1 MNYKNNKFH
10 IENISIG
17 KLARS
22 YQTPF
27 YCYSKLRLNENIKN
41 FNKNF
46 EKIKPLICFSV
57 KSNSNSKLLKIIKGN
72 GLGADVVSIGELQKV
87 LKVGFKPDRIVF
99 SGVGKTK
106 NELDFAIKKKI
117 LLINIESESELKS
130 IINISK
136 KKKFKVNVGIRLNP
150 NVNAQTIGKIST
162 GRTQDK
168 FGLAIRDAIR
178 IINKYKSSNSIRFK
192 CLSVHIGS
200 QILSNVPYKK
210 MIRVL
215 NSFLEKVSVKFEYVD
230 FGGGMGIDYDSTKKT
245 FDFKKLALEINKFS
259 KRNECKIILEP
270 GRSIIGDT
278 AVLISKV
285 IYIKENLNKDF
296 IILDAGMNDLIRP
309 ALYNAKHMIIPAN
322 KLSKK
327 SKKEY
332 DFVGPICETSD
343 RFLKIKKFQ
352 KLNEGDIVIL
362 KDVGAYGFVLS
373 SNYNVRPMPKE
384 VLVDKS
390 KTQIISKRQSIKDLI

>member
-1 MNYKNNKFH
+1 MNYKNNKFYV
-10 IENISIG
+10 ENIPIG
-17 KLARS
+17 KLAKVF
-22 YQTPF
+22 QTPF
-27 YCYSKLRLNENIKN
+27 YCYSKSRLNENIKN

-46 EKIKPLICFSV
+46 EETKPLICFSV
-57 KSNSNSKLLKIIKGN
+57 KSNSNSKLLKIIKDN
-72 GLGADVVSIGELQKV
+72 GLGADVVSLGELQKV
-87 LKVGFKPDRIVF
+87 LKVGFNPNKIVF
-99 SGVGKTK
+99 SGVGKTIH
-106 NELDFAIKKKI
+106 ELDFAVKKKI
-117 LLINIESESELKS
+117 LLINVESESELKN
-130 IINISK
+130 IIKLSK
-136 KKKFKVNVGIRLNP
+136 NKKSKVNIGIRLNP

-162 GRTQDK
+162 GRMQDK
-168 FGLAIRDAIR
+168 FGLVFKDAIK
-178 IINKYKSSNSIRFK
+178 IINKYKNSNSIKFK

-200 QILSNVPYKK
+200 QILSNVPYQK
-210 MIRVL
+210 MIRVVS
-215 NSFLEKVSVKFEYVD
+215 SFLEKVSVNFEFVD
-230 FGGGMGIDYDSTKKT
+230 LGGGMGIDYASKKKT
-245 FDFKKLALEINKFS
+245 FDFKKLAEEIKKFS
-259 KRNECKIILEP
+259 MKNGCKIILEP
-270 GRSIIGDT
+270 GRSIIGNT

-309 ALYNAKHMIIPAN
+309 ALYNAKHMIIPAS
-322 KLSKK
+322 KSSKK

-362 KDVGAYGFVLS
+362 KDVGAYGYVLS

-390 KTQIISKRQSIKDLI
+390 KTLIISKRQSIKDLI

>member
-1 MNYKNNKFH
+1 MDYKNNKFY

-17 KLARS
+17 KLAQS
-22 YQTPF
+22 FQTPF
-27 YCYSKLRLNENIKN
+27 YCYSKSRLNENIKN

-46 EKIKPLICFSV
+46 EKTKPLICFSV
-57 KSNSNSKLLKIIKGN
+57 KSNSNSKLLKIIKDN
-72 GLGADVVSIGELQKV
+72 GLGADVVSVGELQKV
-87 LKVGFKPDRIVF
+87 LKVGFKPNKIVF
-99 SGVGKTK
+99 SGVGKTLS
-106 NELDFAIKKKI
+106 ELDLAIKKKI
-117 LLINIESESELKS
+117 LLINVESESELKN
-130 IINISK
+130 IISLSKNKKSTVNI
-136 KKKFKVNVGIRLNP
+136 GIRLNP

-162 GRTQDK
+162 GRMQDK
-168 FGLAIRDAIR
+168 FGLAFKEAIK
-178 IINKYKSSNSIRFK
+178 IINKYKNSNSIRFK

-200 QILSNVPYKK
+200 QILSNTPYQK
-210 MIRVL
+210 MIRVV
-215 NSFLEKVSVKFEYVD
+215 NSFLEKVSIDFEYVD
-230 FGGGMGIDYDSTKKT
+230 FGGGMGINYTSNKKT

-259 KRNECKIILEP
+259 KRNKCKIILEP

-322 KLSKK
+322 RSIKK

-343 RFLKIKKFQ
+343 RFLKIKKYQ

-362 KDVGAYGFVLS
+362 KDVGAYGYVLS

-390 KTQIISKRQSIKDLI
+390 KTEIISKRQSIKDLI

>member
-1 MNYKNNKFH
+1 MNYKNNKFYV
-10 IENISIG
+10 ENISIA

-22 YQTPF
+22 FQTPF
-27 YCYSKLRLNENIKN
+27 YCYSKSRLNQNIKN

-46 EKIKPLICFSV
+46 ERTKPLICFSV
-57 KSNSNSKLLKIIKGN
+57 KSNSNSKLLKIIKDN

-87 LKVGFKPDRIVF
+87 LKVGFKPNKIVF
-99 SGVGKTK
+99 SGVGKTIS
-106 NELDFAIKKKI
+106 ELDFAIKKKI
-117 LLINIESESELKS
+117 LLINVESESELKN
-130 IINISK
+130 IISLSK
-136 KKKFKVNVGIRLNP
+136 NKKSTVNVGIRLNP

-162 GRTQDK
+162 GRMQDK
-168 FGLAIRDAIR
+168 FGLAFKDAIK
-178 IINKYKSSNSIRFK
+178 IINKYKNSNSIRFK

-200 QILSNVPYKK
+200 QILSNVPYQK
-210 MIRVL
+210 MIRVV
-215 NSFLEKVSVKFEYVD
+215 NNFLEKVSVNFEYVD
-230 FGGGMGIDYDSTKKT
+230 FGGGMGIDYSSNKKT
-245 FDFKKLALEINKFS
+245 FDFKKLALEIYKFS
-259 KRNECKIILEP
+259 KRNECKVILEP

-278 AVLISKV
+278 AVLVSKV
-285 IYIKENLNKDF
+285 IYIKENPNKDF

-322 KLSKK
+322 KSSKK

-343 RFLKIKKFQ
+343 RFLKMKKFQ

-362 KDVGAYGFVLS
+362 KDVGAYGYVLS

-390 KTQIISKRQSIKDLI
+390 KTQIISKSQSIKDLI

>member
-1 MNYKNNKFH
+1 MNYRNNKFYV
-10 IENISIG
+10 ENISIG
-17 KLARS
+17 KLAQS
-22 YQTPF
+22 FQTPF
-27 YCYSKLRLNENIKN
+27 YCYSKSRLNENIKN

-57 KSNSNSKLLKIIKGN
+57 KSNSNSKLLKIIKDN
-72 GLGADVVSIGELQKV
+72 GLGADVVSMGELQKV
-87 LKVGFKPDRIVF
+87 LKVGFKPNKIVF
-99 SGVGKTK
+99 SGVGKTIS
-106 NELDFAIKKKI
+106 ELDFAIKKKI
-117 LLINIESESELKS
+117 LLINVESESELKN
-130 IINISK
+130 IINLSK
-136 KKKFKVNVGIRLNP
+136 NKKSVVNVGIRLNP

-162 GRTQDK
+162 GRMQDK
-168 FGLAIRDAIR
+168 FGLAFKDAFKIVE
-178 IINKYKSSNSIRFK
+178 KYKNLNSIRFK

-200 QILSNVPYKK
+200 QILSNVPYQK
-210 MIRVL
+210 MIRVV
-215 NSFLEKVSVKFEYVD
+215 NSFIEKVSLNFEYVD
-230 FGGGMGIDYDSTKKT
+230 FGGGMGIDYSSNKKN

-259 KRNECKIILEP
+259 KKNECKIILEP

-285 IYIKENLNKDF
+285 IYIKENQNKDF

-322 KLSKK
+322 KSSKK

-343 RFLKIKKFQ
+343 RFLKMKKFQ

-362 KDVGAYGFVLS
+362 KDVGAYGYVLS

>member
-1 MNYKNNKFH
+1 MNYRNSKFYV
-10 IENISIG
+10 ENISIG
-17 KLARS
+17 KLAQS
-22 YQTPF
+22 FQTPF
-27 YCYSKLRLNENIKN
+27 YCYSKSRLNENIKN

-46 EKIKPLICFSV
+46 EKTKPLICFSV
-57 KSNSNSKLLKIIKGN
+57 KSNSNSKLLKIIKDN
-72 GLGADVVSIGELQKV
+72 GLGADVVSMGELQKV
-87 LKVGFKPDRIVF
+87 LKVGFKPNKIVF
-99 SGVGKTK
+99 SGVGKTLS
-106 NELDFAIKKKI
+106 ELDFAIKKKI
-117 LLINIESESELKS
+117 LLINVESESELKN
-130 IINISK
+130 IINLSK
-136 KKKFKVNVGIRLNP
+136 NKKSSVNVGIRLNP

-162 GRTQDK
+162 GRMQDK
-168 FGLAIRDAIR
+168 FGLAFKDAIK
-178 IINKYKSSNSIRFK
+178 IIDKYKNYNSIRFK

-200 QILSNVPYKK
+200 QILSNVPYQK
-210 MIRVL
+210 MIRVM
-215 NSFLEKVSVKFEYVD
+215 NNFLKKVSVNFEYID
-230 FGGGMGIDYDSTKKT
+230 FGGGMGIDYASNKKT
-245 FDFKKLALEINKFS
+245 FDYKKLALEINKFS
-259 KRNECKIILEP
+259 KKNECKIILEP

-296 IILDAGMNDLIRP
+296 IILDACMNDLIRP

-322 KLSKK
+322 KSSKK

-343 RFLKIKKFQ
+343 RFLKMKKFQ

-362 KDVGAYGFVLS
+362 KDVGAYGYVLS

>member
-1 MNYKNNKFH
+1 MNYKNSKFYV
-10 IENISIG
+10 ENISIG
-17 KLARS
+17 KLTQS
-22 YQTPF
+22 FQTPF
-27 YCYSKLRLNENIKN
+27 YCYSKSRLNQNIKN

-46 EKIKPLICFSV
+46 EKTKPLICFSV
-57 KSNSNSKLLKIIKGN
+57 KSNSNSKLLKIIKDN

-87 LKVGFKPDRIVF
+87 LKVGFKPNKIVF
-99 SGVGKTK
+99 SGVGKTTS
-106 NELDFAIKKKI
+106 ELDFAIKKKI
-117 LLINIESESELKS
+117 LLINVESESELKN
-130 IINISK
+130 IINLSK
-136 KKKFKVNVGIRLNP
+136 NKKTVVNVGIRLNP

-162 GRTQDK
+162 GRMQDK
-168 FGLAIRDAIR
+168 FGLTFKDAIK
-178 IINKYKSSNSIRFK
+178 IIDKYKNSNSIRFK

-200 QILSNVPYKK
+200 QILSNVPYQK
-210 MIRVL
+210 MIRVV
-215 NSFLEKVSVKFEYVD
+215 NNFLKKVSVNFEYVD
-230 FGGGMGIDYDSTKKT
+230 FGGGMGIDYSSNNKT
-245 FDFKKLALEINKFS
+245 FDFKKLALEIHKFS
-259 KRNECKIILEP
+259 KRNECKVILEP

-285 IYIKENLNKDF
+285 IYIKENPNKDF

-322 KLSKK
+322 KSSRK

-343 RFLKIKKFQ
+343 RFLKMKKFQ
-352 KLNEGDIVIL
+352 KLNEGEIVIL
-362 KDVGAYGFVLS
+362 KDVGAYGYVLS

>member
-1 MNYKNNKFH
+1 MNYKNNKFYV
-10 IENISIG
+10 ENISIG

-22 YQTPF
+22 FQTPF
-27 YCYSKLRLNENIKN
+27 YCYSKSKLNQNIKN

-46 EKIKPLICFSV
+46 ERTKPLICFSV
-57 KSNSNSKLLKIIKGN
+57 KSNSNSKLLKIIKDN

-87 LKVGFKPDRIVF
+87 LKVGFKPNKIVF
-99 SGVGKTK
+99 SGVGKTIS
-106 NELDFAIKKKI
+106 ELDFAIKKKI
-117 LLINIESESELKS
+117 LLINVESESELKN
-130 IINISK
+130 IISLSKSK
-136 KKKFKVNVGIRLNP
+136 KSTVNVGIRLNP

-162 GRTQDK
+162 GRMQDK
-168 FGLAIRDAIR
+168 FGLAFRDAIK
-178 IINKYKSSNSIRFK
+178 IINKYKNSNSIRFK

-200 QILSNVPYKK
+200 QILSNVPYQK
-210 MIRVL
+210 MIRVV
-215 NSFLEKVSVKFEYVD
+215 NNFLEKVSVNFEYVD
-230 FGGGMGIDYDSTKKT
+230 FGGGMGIDYNSTKKT
-245 FDFKKLALEINKFS
+245 FDFKKLALEIHKFS
-259 KRNECKIILEP
+259 KRNECKVILEP

-285 IYIKENLNKDF
+285 IYIKENPNKDF

-309 ALYNAKHMIIPAN
+309 ALYNAKHMIIPA
-322 KLSKK
+322 SKSSRK

-343 RFLKIKKFQ
+343 RFLKMKKFQ
-352 KLNEGDIVIL
+352 KLSEGDIVIL
-362 KDVGAYGFVLS
+362 KDVGAYGYVLS

-390 KTQIISKRQSIKDLI
+390 KTQIISKSQSIKDLI

>member
-1 MNYKNNKFH
+1 MKYIKKNFF
-10 IENISIG
+10 IENVKVRNLTKKFS
-17 KLARS
+17 
-22 YQTPF
+22 TPI
-27 YCYSKLRLNENIKN
+27 YCYSYKKLKKNIMIFKKN
-41 FNKNF
+41 FKNLN
-46 EKIKPLICFSV
+46 PLICFAV
-57 KSNSNSKLLKIIKGN
+57 KANANLKLLKEIKKF
-72 GLGADVVSIGELQKV
+72 GLGADVVSLGELTKA
-87 LKVGFKPDRIVF
+87 LKAGVDPNKIVF
-99 SGVGKTK
+99 SGVGKT
-106 NELDFAIKKKI
+106 NEEINFAIEKKI
-117 LLINIESESELKS
+117 LLINAESKSEIREIDK
-130 IINISK
+130 IAKRK
-136 KKKFKVNVGIRLNP
+136 KKIVQVGIRLNP
-150 NVNAQTIGKIST
+150 NTDAKTLKQIST
-162 GRTQDK
+162 GKKQDK
-168 FGLAIRDAIR
+168 FGLTE
-178 IINKYKSSNSIRFK
+178 KYFLELVKYLKNSKFIKLK

-200 QILSNVPYKK
+200 QILSNEPYKK
-210 MIRVL
+210 MIRVV
-215 NSFLEKVSVKFEYVD
+215 NSFLEKVSVNFEYID
-230 FGGGMGIDYDSTKKT
+230 FGGGMGIDYGSTKKT

-285 IYIKENLNKDF
+285 IYIKENQNKDF

-322 KLSKK
+322 KSSKK

-343 RFLKIKKFQ
+343 RFLKMKKFQ

-362 KDVGAYGFVLS
+362 KDVGAYGYVLS

>member
-1 MNYKNNKFH
+1 MNYKNSKFYV
-10 IENISIG
+10 ENISIV
-17 KLARS
+17 KLTRS
-22 YQTPF
+22 FQTPF
-27 YCYSKLRLNENIKN
+27 YCYSKSRLNQNIKN

-46 EKIKPLICFSV
+46 EKTKPLICFSV
-57 KSNSNSKLLKIIKGN
+57 KSNSNSKLLKIIKDS

-87 LKVGFKPDRIVF
+87 LKVGFKPNKIVF
-99 SGVGKTK
+99 SGVGKTT

-117 LLINIESESELKS
+117 LLINVESESELKN
-130 IINISK
+130 IINLCKNK
-136 KKKFKVNVGIRLNP
+136 KTVVNVGIRLNP
-150 NVNAQTIGKIST
+150 NVNAQTLGKIST
-162 GRTQDK
+162 GRMQDK
-168 FGLAIRDAIR
+168 FGLTFKDAIK
-178 IINKYKSSNSIRFK
+178 IIDKYKNSNLIRFK

-200 QILSNVPYKK
+200 QILSNVPYQK
-210 MIRVL
+210 MIRVV
-215 NSFLEKVSVKFEYVD
+215 NNFLEKVSVNFEYVD
-230 FGGGMGIDYDSTKKT
+230 FGGGMGIDYTSNKKT
-245 FDFKKLALEINKFS
+245 FDFKKLALEIHKFS

-285 IYIKENLNKDF
+285 IYIKEGPTKDF
-296 IILDAGMNDLIRP
+296 IIIDAGMNDLIRP
-309 ALYNAKHMIIPAN
+309 ALYNAKHMIIPAF
-322 KLSKK
+322 KSSKK

-343 RFLKIKKFQ
+343 RFLKMKKFQ
-352 KLNEGDIVIL
+352 KLNEGEIVIL
-362 KDVGAYGFVLS
+362 KDVGAYGYVLS

>member
-1 MNYKNNKFH
+1 MNYKNSKFYV
-10 IENISIG
+10 ENISIG
-17 KLARS
+17 KLTRS
-22 YQTPF
+22 FQTPF
-27 YCYSKLRLNENIKN
+27 YCYSKSRLSQNIKT

-46 EKIKPLICFSV
+46 EKTKPLICFSV
-57 KSNSNSKLLKIIKGN
+57 KSNSNSKLLKIIKDN
-72 GLGADVVSIGELQKV
+72 GLGADVVSMGELQKV
-87 LKVGFKPDRIVF
+87 LKVGFKPNKIVF
-99 SGVGKTK
+99 SGVGKTIS
-106 NELDFAIKKKI
+106 ELDFAIKKKI
-117 LLINIESESELKS
+117 LLINVESESELKN
-130 IINISK
+130 IINLSK
-136 KKKFKVNVGIRLNP
+136 KKKSIVNVGIRLNP

-162 GRTQDK
+162 GRMQDK
-168 FGLAIRDAIR
+168 FGLAFKDAVK
-178 IINKYKSSNSIRFK
+178 IIEKYKNLNSIRFK

-200 QILSNVPYKK
+200 QILSNVPYQK
-210 MIRVL
+210 MIRVV
-215 NSFLEKVSVKFEYVD
+215 NSFIEKVSVNFEYVD
-230 FGGGMGIDYDSTKKT
+230 FGGGMGIDYDSNKKT

-285 IYIKENLNKDF
+285 IYIKENQNKDF

-322 KLSKK
+322 KSSKK

-343 RFLKIKKFQ
+343 RFLKTKKFQ

-362 KDVGAYGFVLS
+362 KDVGAYGYVLS

>member
-1 MNYKNNKFH
+1 MNYRNSKFYV
-10 IENISIG
+10 ENISIG
-17 KLARS
+17 KLAKS
-22 YQTPF
+22 FQTPF
-27 YCYSKLRLNENIKN
+27 YCYSKSRLNENIKN

-57 KSNSNSKLLKIIKGN
+57 KSNSNSKLLKIIKDN
-72 GLGADVVSIGELQKV
+72 GLGADVVSMGELQKV
-87 LKVGFKPDRIVF
+87 LKVGFKPNKIVF
-99 SGVGKTK
+99 SGVGKTIS
-106 NELDFAIKKKI
+106 ELDFAIKKKI
-117 LLINIESESELKS
+117 LLINVESESELKN
-130 IINISK
+130 IINLSK
-136 KKKFKVNVGIRLNP
+136 NKKSVVNVGIRLNP

-162 GRTQDK
+162 GRMQDK
-168 FGLAIRDAIR
+168 FGLAFKEALKIVE
-178 IINKYKSSNSIRFK
+178 KYKNLNSIRFK

-200 QILSNVPYKK
+200 QILSNVPYQK
-210 MIRVL
+210 MIRVV
-215 NSFLEKVSVKFEYVD
+215 NSFIEKVSLNFEYVD
-230 FGGGMGIDYDSTKKT
+230 FGGGMGIDYSSNKKN

-259 KRNECKIILEP
+259 KKNECKIILEP

-285 IYIKENLNKDF
+285 IYIKENQNKDF

-322 KLSKK
+322 KSSKK

-343 RFLKIKKFQ
+343 RFLKMKKFQ

-362 KDVGAYGFVLS
+362 KDVGAYGYVLS

>member
-1 MNYKNNKFH
+1 MNYKNSKFYV
-10 IENISIG
+10 ENISIG
-17 KLARS
+17 KLDQS
-22 YQTPF
+22 FQTPF
-27 YCYSKLRLNENIKN
+27 YCYSKSRLNENIRN
-41 FNKNF
+41 FNKEF
-46 EKIKPLICFSV
+46 EKTKPLICFSV
-57 KSNSNSKLLKIIKGN
+57 KSNSNSKLLKIIKDN
-72 GLGADVVSIGELQKV
+72 GLGADVVSMGELQKV
-87 LKVGFKPDRIVF
+87 LKVGFKPNKIVF
-99 SGVGKTK
+99 SGVGKTLS
-106 NELDFAIKKKI
+106 ELDFAIKKKI
-117 LLINIESESELKS
+117 LLINVESESELKN
-130 IINISK
+130 IINLSK
-136 KKKFKVNVGIRLNP
+136 NKKSSVNVGIRLNP

-162 GRTQDK
+162 GRMQDK
-168 FGLAIRDAIR
+168 FGLAFKDAIK
-178 IINKYKSSNSIRFK
+178 IIDKYKNYNSIRFK

-200 QILSNVPYKK
+200 QILSNVPYQK
-210 MIRVL
+210 MIRVM
-215 NSFLEKVSVKFEYVD
+215 NNFLKKVSVNFEYID
-230 FGGGMGIDYDSTKKT
+230 FGGGMGIDYASNKKT
-245 FDFKKLALEINKFS
+245 FDYKKLALEINKFS
-259 KRNECKIILEP
+259 KKNECKIILEP

-322 KLSKK
+322 KSSKK

-343 RFLKIKKFQ
+343 RFLKMKKFQ

-362 KDVGAYGFVLS
+362 KDVGAYGYVLS

>member
-1 MNYKNNKFH
+1 MNYKNSKFYV
-10 IENISIG
+10 ENISIG
-17 KLARS
+17 KLTRS
-22 YQTPF
+22 FQTPF
-27 YCYSKLRLNENIKN
+27 YCYPKSRLNQNIKN

-46 EKIKPLICFSV
+46 EKTKPLICFSV
-57 KSNSNSKLLKIIKGN
+57 KSNSNSKLLKIIKNN

-87 LKVGFKPDRIVF
+87 LKVGFKPNKIVF
-99 SGVGKTK
+99 SGVGKTIS
-106 NELDFAIKKKI
+106 ELDFAIRKKI
-117 LLINIESESELKS
+117 LLINVESESELKN
-130 IINISK
+130 IINLSK
-136 KKKFKVNVGIRLNP
+136 NKKTVVNVGIRLNP

-162 GRTQDK
+162 GRMQDK
-168 FGLAIRDAIR
+168 FGLTFKDAIK
-178 IINKYKSSNSIRFK
+178 IIDKYKNSNSIRFK

-200 QILSNVPYKK
+200 QILSNVPYQK
-210 MIRVL
+210 MIRVV
-215 NSFLEKVSVKFEYVD
+215 NNFLEKVSVNFEYVD
-230 FGGGMGIDYDSTKKT
+230 FGGGMGIDYSSNKKT
-245 FDFKKLALEINKFS
+245 FDFKKLALEIHKFS
-259 KRNECKIILEP
+259 KKNECKIILEP

-285 IYIKENLNKDF
+285 IYIKESPTKDF

-309 ALYNAKHMIIPAN
+309 ALYNAKHMIIPAI
-322 KLSKK
+322 KSSKK

-343 RFLKIKKFQ
+343 RFLKMKKFQ
-352 KLNEGDIVIL
+352 KLNEGEIVIL
-362 KDVGAYGFVLS
+362 KDVGAYGYVLS

>member
-1 MNYKNNKFH
+1 MNYKNSKFYV
-10 IENISIG
+10 ENISIG
-17 KLARS
+17 KLTRS
-22 YQTPF
+22 FQTPF
-27 YCYSKLRLNENIKN
+27 YCYSKSRLNQNIKT

-46 EKIKPLICFSV
+46 EKTKPLICFSV
-57 KSNSNSKLLKIIKGN
+57 KSNSNSKLLKIIKDN

-87 LKVGFKPDRIVF
+87 LKVGFKPNKIVF
-99 SGVGKTK
+99 SGVGKTTS
-106 NELDFAIKKKI
+106 ELDFAIKKKI
-117 LLINIESESELKS
+117 LLINVESESELK
-130 IINISK
+130 NIVNLSK
-136 KKKFKVNVGIRLNP
+136 NKKTVVNVGIRLNP

-162 GRTQDK
+162 GRMQDK
-168 FGLAIRDAIR
+168 FGLAFKDAVK
-178 IINKYKSSNSIRFK
+178 IIEKYKNLSSIRFK

-200 QILSNVPYKK
+200 QILSNVPYQK
-210 MIRVL
+210 MIRVV
-215 NSFLEKVSVKFEYVD
+215 NNFLEKVSVNFEYVD
-230 FGGGMGIDYDSTKKT
+230 FGGGMGIDYNSTKKT
-245 FDFKKLALEINKFS
+245 FDFKKLALEIHKFS

-285 IYIKENLNKDF
+285 IYIKESPTKDF

-309 ALYNAKHMIIPAN
+309 ALYNAKHMIIPAI
-322 KLSKK
+322 KSSKK

-343 RFLKIKKFQ
+343 RFLKMKKFQ
-352 KLNEGDIVIL
+352 KLNEGEIVIL
-362 KDVGAYGFVLS
+362 KDVGAYGYVLS

>member
-1 MNYKNNKFH
+1 MNYKNKKLY

-17 KLARS
+17 KLVRLF
-22 YQTPF
+22 QTPF
-27 YCYSKLRLNENIKN
+27 YCYSKSRLNYNISN
-41 FNKNF
+41 FKKNF
-46 EKIKPLICFSV
+46 EKTKPLICFSV
-57 KSNSNSKLLKIIKGN
+57 KSNSNSKLLKIIKDN

-87 LKVGFKPDRIVF
+87 LKVGFRPDKIVF
-99 SGVGKTK
+99 SGVGKTI
-106 NELDFAIKKKI
+106 NELDFAIKNKI
-117 LLINIESESELKS
+117 LLINVESESELK
-130 IINISK
+130 NIVNLSK
-136 KKKFKVNVGIRLNP
+136 NKNFSVNVGIRLNP
-150 NVNAQTIGKIST
+150 NVKAQTLGKIST
-162 GRTQDK
+162 GRIQDK
-168 FGLAIRDAIR
+168 FGLAIKDVIR
-178 IINKYKSSNSIRFK
+178 IIDKYKNTSSIRFK

-200 QILSNVPYKK
+200 QILSNKPYQK
-210 MIRVL
+210 MIRIVNNL
-215 NSFLEKVSVKFEYVD
+215 LEKVPVNFEYVD
-230 FGGGMGIDYDSTKKT
+230 FGGGMGIDYGSTKKA
-245 FDFKKLALEINKFS
+245 FDFKKLATDINKFS
-259 KRNECKIILEP
+259 KKNECKIILEP

-278 AVLISKV
+278 AVLVSKV
-285 IYIKENLNKDF
+285 VYIKENLSKDF

-322 KLSKK
+322 KSTKK

-362 KDVGAYGFVLS
+362 KDVGAYGYVLS

>member
-1 MNYKNNKFH
+1 MNYRNSKFYV
-10 IENISIG
+10 ENISIG

-22 YQTPF
+22 FQTPF
-27 YCYSKLRLNENIKN
+27 YCYSKSRLNENIKN

-57 KSNSNSKLLKIIKGN
+57 KSNSNSKLLKIIKDN
-72 GLGADVVSIGELQKV
+72 GLGADVVSMGELQKV
-87 LKVGFKPDRIVF
+87 LKVGFKPNKIVF
-99 SGVGKTK
+99 SGVGKTIS
-106 NELDFAIKKKI
+106 ELDFAIKKKI
-117 LLINIESESELKS
+117 LLINVESESELKN
-130 IINISK
+130 IINLSK
-136 KKKFKVNVGIRLNP
+136 NKKSVVNVGIRLNP

-162 GRTQDK
+162 GRMQDK
-168 FGLAIRDAIR
+168 FGLAFKDAFKIVE
-178 IINKYKSSNSIRFK
+178 KYKNLNSIRFK

-200 QILSNVPYKK
+200 QILSNVPYQK
-210 MIRVL
+210 MIRVV
-215 NSFLEKVSVKFEYVD
+215 NSFIEKVSLNFEYVD
-230 FGGGMGIDYDSTKKT
+230 FGGGMGIDYSSNKKN

-259 KRNECKIILEP
+259 KKNECKIILEP

-285 IYIKENLNKDF
+285 IYIKENQNKDF

-322 KLSKK
+322 KSSKK

-343 RFLKIKKFQ
+343 RFLKMKKFQ

-362 KDVGAYGFVLS
+362 KDVGAYGYVLS

>member
-1 MNYKNNKFH
+1 MNYKNSRFYV
-10 IENISIG
+10 ENISIG
-17 KLARS
+17 KLAQS
-22 YQTPF
+22 FQTPF
-27 YCYSKLRLNENIKN
+27 YCYSKSRLNENIKN

-46 EKIKPLICFSV
+46 DKTKPLVCFSV
-57 KSNSNSKLLKIIKGN
+57 KSNSNSKLLKIIKNN
-72 GLGADVVSIGELQKV
+72 GLGADVVSMGELQKV
-87 LKVGFKPDRIVF
+87 LKVGFKPSKIVF
-99 SGVGKTK
+99 SGVGKTIS
-106 NELDFAIKKKI
+106 ELAFAIKKKI
-117 LLINIESESELKS
+117 LLINVESESELK
-130 IINISK
+130 NIVNLSK
-136 KKKFKVNVGIRLNP
+136 NKKSVVNVGIRLNP

-162 GRTQDK
+162 GRMQDK
-168 FGLAIRDAIR
+168 FGLAFKDAMK
-178 IINKYKSSNSIRFK
+178 IIEKYKNFKSIRFK

-200 QILSNVPYKK
+200 QILSNAPYQK
-210 MIRVL
+210 MIRVV
-215 NSFLEKVSVKFEYVD
+215 NSFIEKISVNFEYVD
-230 FGGGMGIDYDSTKKT
+230 FGGGMGIDYASNKKT

-278 AVLISKV
+278 AVLISRV
-285 IYIKENLNKDF
+285 IYIKENQNKDF

-309 ALYNAKHMIIPAN
+309 ALYNAKHMIVPAN
-322 KLSKK
+322 KSSKK

-343 RFLKIKKFQ
+343 RFLKMKKFQ

-362 KDVGAYGFVLS
+362 KDVGAYGYVLS

-384 VLVDKS
+384 LLVDKS